1 MLLPG
6 RLKETTLGD
15 LLGTLHRAQATGR
28 LVLIDDQG
36 ERHEI
41 VVRQGLVHGVMSALG
56 PRLGEVLEQARHFG
70 PAAAQAQLR
79 LGEYMVQ
86 RGGVSQDAVSS
97 ALGRL
102 NLLKLDQ
109 LFLLRDASIRFYVAR
124 PRPEGEVE
132 ARVLDSDEFLVGRP
146 RKREP
151 GAVTRRP
158 PSRGEALAVLGLEA
172 HATQADIRQA
182 FRVLA
187 QRCHPDRH
195 PDVSA
200 VHKTRLIV
208 EFSRLTHAY
217 HALMG

>member
-15 LLGTLHRAQATGR
+15 LLGNLHRAEATGR

-41 VVRQGLVHGVMSALG
+41 VVREGLVQGVNSTWG
-56 PRLGEVLEQARHFG
+56 PRLGEVLEQARDWG
-70 PAAAQAQLR
+70 PAAARAQVR
-79 LGEYMVQ
+79 LGEYLVE
-86 RGGVSQDAVSS
+86 RAGVSEDAVSS

-124 PRPEGEVE
+124 PRAEGEVE
-132 ARVLDSDEFLVGRP
+132 ARALDSGEFLVGRR
-146 RKREP
+146 RKRDP
-151 GAVTRRP
+151 ATVTRRL

-172 HATQADIRQA
+172 HATQADIRHA

-195 PDVSA
+195 PGVSA
-200 VHKTRLIV
+200 VQKTRLIV

-217 HALMG
+217 HVLLG